1 MTDVEQLAGQEAGQA
16 SNAAPTVREI
26 YEKYKPIVKDKVL
39 ADNAYQNACINS
51 DKDTAQIEG
60 GEAVKR
66 AALSV
71 IFPDGTT
78 AVVGAGD
85 FARLYFDM
93 ADFRLRLHREIV
105 DETYPILSQP
115 QQVQAAG
122 KPYQAGDTAVIFC
135 EWSESSTFEDEKSYS
150 IYEFDRLMKQA
161 DDEYVAGKN
170 AAMEKYGTWQ
180 KWYDANDPEFD
191 QFLSYDKVKFTIVL
205 PDGRTFTERQDIGDG
220 DGGVLDFLGQYEKYR
235 DIIPILQQAVEREM
249 ERLGI
254 MEQAPDLFS
263 QPVTRNGDT
272 ITIGSGDAAHEVDI
286 TVSDEEW
293 QAIQEV
299 APSTADQPPRDP
311 LAPAYQPGDTV
322 YLDKTA
328 YEIYSIGLFD
338 VELQDPT
345 QAYPI
350 LRSEPKDRFEQSLWK
365 DVRNSHITEFMSA
378 DLERVQDYFREALTS
393 GLLTGR
399 DKELI
404 SNWLRSGLGNT
415 PIGNRLAEQFA
426 DRAETMQLITG
437 ETADYFT
444 STTGM
449 KVTVHDKFSSNQYIG
464 WALIPSILRA
474 LYQKELDGF
483 SHEPVHRPAVR
494 LEGEPAYQVGDKVTF
509 PYGERDISG
518 TIGWIGEQA
527 VRIDTGPYSW
537 SHETINR
544 DTFEDALRH
553 DERNAALFTPE
564 IPAAEIPHAVPGGTA
579 GGPAPGWRHPSN
591 TGNRNPVSA
600 SDKMKE
606 NAEEKM

>member
-494 LEGEPAYQVGDKVTF
+494 LEGEPAY
-509 PYGERDISG
+509 
-518 TIGWIGEQA
+518 
-527 VRIDTGPYSW
+527 
-537 SHETINR
+537 HC
-544 DTFEDALRH
+544 
-553 DERNAALFTPE
+553 
-564 IPAAEIPHAVPGGTA
+564 
-579 GGPAPGWRHPSN
+579 APFMS
-591 TGNRNPVSA
+591 
-600 SDKMKE
+600 
-606 NAEEKM
+606 